1 MSPSSLICSK
11 WILKST
17 PPSSSAFDITFAL
30 LCQRL
35 ESKSS
40 QQSLD
45 CEILGL
51 PGLDKLLPLTLSA
64 ESGTLTVCLRCI
76 NLLLQGVSIMSSC
89 FINSPLHSASIIL
102 ALFWSSV
109 STDFNLVLSKLL
121 IANCGERKMARQKH
135 CLVSSPQ
142 PWIIKIVS

>member
-1 MSPSSLICSK
+1 MQVSLSSLICSK
-11 WILKST
+11 GILKST
-17 PPSSSAFDITFAL
+17 PPGSSVFDITFAF
-30 LCQRL
+30 LCQCS

-51 PGLDKLLPLTLSA
+51 PGLDKVLLLTPSA

-89 FINSPLHSASIIL
+89 FVNSPLHSVSIIL

-121 IANCGERKMARQKH
+121 IANCGERKMA
-135 CLVSSPQ
+135 C
-142 PWIIKIVS
+142 